1 MFDRLEDIV
10 KHYEELMF
18 ELNNPSV
25 AEDQKRFRKLMK
37 EQSDLTP
44 LVEEIGLEQL
54 PDAIA
59 RILAGQVRGRVLVRI
74 D

>member
-25 AEDQKRFRKLMK
+25 AEDQDVYKRQF
-37 EQSDLTP
+37 P
-44 LVEEIGLEQL
+44 IL
-54 PDAIA
+54 PISP
-59 RILAGQVRGRVLVRI
+59 VR
-74 D
+74 